1 MTVKTRARRRRPM
14 RREIT
19 EAHGKKP
26 RQHTR
31 SRAFKHM
38 ETVATSLSSKGRRRA
53 MTVARKIVSAWSRTV
68 QPRLEKLLRRLS
80 SKRPRAPTSG
90 GGSKT

>member
-1 MTVKTRARRRRPM
+1 
-14 RREIT
+14 
-19 EAHGKKP
+19 
-26 RQHTR
+26 
-31 SRAFKHM
+31 
-38 ETVATSLSSKGRRRA
+38 